1 MFSKP
6 GDFGSMWN
14 TTRLQYLGPWP
25 GEELEEGQVPVKL
38 RSQEQPCKF
47 GKKKKTVSLSACKN
61 MNNQKKV
68 VLEEEKL
75 MHKRE
80 DLNGTIFALHLH
92 NITCTHIT

>member
-1 MFSKP
+1 M
-6 GDFGSMWN
+6 
-14 TTRLQYLGPWP
+14 
-25 GEELEEGQVPVKL
+25 QVW
-38 RSQEQPCKF
+38 
-47 GKKKKTVSLSACKN
+47 KKKKTVSLSACKN

-80 DLNGTIFALHLH
+80 DVNGTIFALHLH